1 MKQKRSEDFV
11 VMMTFLLL
19 VGVFIGG
26 ALGMSVATEQRNH
39 EFKVACLDQGGS
51 PVKHDRDWECER

>member
-1 MKQKRSEDFV
+1 MKQKRSDEFV

-19 VGVFIGG
+19 VCAFSCCAVG
-26 ALGMSVATEQRNH
+26 AAAVAEQRNH

-51 PVKHDRDWECER
+51 PVKHDREWECER